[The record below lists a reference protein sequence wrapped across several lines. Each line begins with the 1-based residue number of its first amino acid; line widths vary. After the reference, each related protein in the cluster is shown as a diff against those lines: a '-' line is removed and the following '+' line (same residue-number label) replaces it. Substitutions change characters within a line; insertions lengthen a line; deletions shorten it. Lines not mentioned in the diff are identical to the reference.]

1 MTPTL
6 CRNLC
11 TTLCAFFFG
20 ASVLITLPA
29 QAAAQDPSFTYNP
42 IQGDSLSD
50 WVITGCDVEL
60 NDGIL
65 RLADGNGFVRL
76 AHPLRDFEF
85 KFSFK
90 PEKESGWDSG
100 IYFRS
105 ELPQGDSPWP
115 KRHQINLL
123 ENQEGRLIG
132 VQGGDVPQG
141 LIKRGE
147 WNELKLRAIGGTIT
161 LHINGQPAW
170 SVVGLKPLT
179 GYLGIQSEV
188 PLGGSFQFKDMEV
201 TEFQTQSL
209 FDGQSLEGWTP
220 VGNAENR
227 SWEVRD
233 QLLVCTGEKGSWLR
247 LNQPLA
253 DFNLRLQYLL
263 KPHGNSGV
271 YIRVP
276 EDGNHHGEGSGIEV
290 QILDDRDPGYKD
302 LKAYQY
308 ACSLYAIVPAQPR
321 VGRDAGQWNT
331 LEIDA
336 QDQRYRIWHNGQLVI
351 DADAEKY
358 PELAQRRI
366 EGYIG
371 LQNHSEEVLFR
382 RLRVSPSYQAESDSE
397 QK

>member
-1 MTPTL
+1 MITTFR
-6 CRNLC
+6 RNLNV
-11 TTLCAFFFG
+11 TLFVCFVG
-20 ASVLITLPA
+20 SSLLVASPH
-29 QAAAQDPSFTYNP
+29 QATAQDQGFTYNP
-42 IQGDSLSD
+42 LEGDRLSD
-50 WVITGCDVEL
+50 WVITGCDVEV
-60 NDGIL
+60 NEGVL

-115 KRHQINLL
+115 KRYQINLL

-147 WNELKLRAIGGTIT
+147 WNELKLKAIGGTIS
-161 LHINGQPAW
+161 LHINGQAAW
-170 SVVGLKPLT
+170 TVEGLTPLT

-188 PLGGSFQFKDMEV
+188 PLGGSFQFKDMEI
-201 TEFQTQSL
+201 TEFQANSL
-209 FDGQSLEGWTP
+209 FNGQNLEGWTP
-220 VGNAENR
+220 VGDEKTR
-227 SWEVRD
+227 TWEVRE
-233 QLLVCTGEKGSWLR
+233 QLLVCTGEKGGWLR
-247 LNQPLA
+247 LNQPLT

-276 EDGNHHGEGSGIEV
+276 KDGNHHGEGSGIEV

-302 LKAYQY
+302 LKEYQY
-308 ACSLYAIVPAQPR
+308 ACSLYAIVPAHPR

-336 QDQRYRIWHNGQLVI
+336 QGQQYRIWHNGQLVI

-358 PELAQRRI
+358 PELAKRRI

-382 RLRVSPSYQAESDSE
+382 RLRVTPSYRTASDVE